1 MSSTS
6 SRSSETSESEFEF
19 DLNSNEDS
27 NNNSDSNSNESSS
40 TTKNNF
46 NPRKERGSI
55 TTIDPH
61 YAPKILRKNN
71 SISRVESLGSLANES
86 KVLVLY
92 TGGTIGMVKTRK
104 GGEKDFH

>member
-27 NNNSDSNSNESSS
+27 NNNSDSNSNESSA
-40 TTKNNF
+40 TKDDF
-46 NPRKERGSI
+46 KPRKSI

-104 GGEKDFH
+104 GGKKGFH